1 VTTFFNELGSG
12 SPMEVPE
19 GSTEDDDVSFEKQQQ
34 VDPELDYITV
44 KDHKFSKFSYFQVV
58 SDIVPRE
65 RC

>member
-1 VTTFFNELGSG
+1 
-12 SPMEVPE
+12 MEVPE
-19 GSTEDDDVSFEKQQQ
+19 GSTEDDDVLFEKQQQ

-44 KDHKFSKFSYFQVV
+44 KDHKFTKFSYFQVV